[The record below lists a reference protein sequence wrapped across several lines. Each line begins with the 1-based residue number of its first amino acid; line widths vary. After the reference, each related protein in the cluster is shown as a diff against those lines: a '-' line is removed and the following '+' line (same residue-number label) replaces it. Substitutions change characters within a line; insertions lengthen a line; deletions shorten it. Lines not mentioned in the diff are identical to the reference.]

1 MKQEVIAAI
10 VMCVMG
16 ACLLFVPAKKV
27 WSVTEKW
34 KTTVS
39 TSRPI
44 GEMGPSKS
52 FVIIT
57 RVLGLVFM
65 AAGLGLLVYGN

>member
-1 MKQEVIAAI
+1 MKQEVIPAI
-10 VMCVMG
+10 VMCIMG
-16 ACLLFVPAKKV
+16 AGLLFVPANKV

-34 KTTVS
+34 KT
-39 TSRPI
+39 I
-44 GEMGPSKS
+44 GGKGPTKS

-57 RVLGLVFM
+57 RVLGLVFV

>member
-1 MKQEVIAAI
+1 MKQELIPAI

-16 ACLLFVPAKKV
+16 AGLLFVPANKV

-34 KTTVS
+34 KT
-39 TSRPI
+39 I
-44 GEMGPSKS
+44 GGKGPSKS

-57 RVLGLVFM
+57 RVLGLVFV
-65 AAGLGLLVYGN
+65 AAGLGLLVFGSK

>member
-10 VMCVMG
+10 VLCVMG
-16 ACLLFVPAKKV
+16 AGLLFVPANRV

-34 KTTVS
+34 KT
-39 TSRPI
+39 I
-44 GEMGPSKS
+44 GGKGPSKS

-57 RVLGLVFM
+57 RILGLVFV

>member
-1 MKQEVIAAI
+1 MKQEVIPAI
-10 VMCVMG
+10 VMCIMG
-16 ACLLFVPAKKV
+16 AGLLFVPANKV

-34 KTTVS
+34 KT
-39 TSRPI
+39 I
-44 GEMGPSKS
+44 GGKGPSKS

-57 RVLGLVFM
+57 RVLGLVFV

>member
-16 ACLLFVPAKKV
+16 AGLLLVPTNKV

-34 KTTVS
+34 KT
-39 TSRPI
+39 I
-44 GEMGPSKS
+44 DGKGPSKS
-52 FVIIT
+52 FVVIT
-57 RVLGLVFM
+57 RVLGLVFVT
-65 AAGLGLLVYGN
+65 AGLGLLVYGI

>member
-1 MKQEVIAAI
+1 MKQEVIPAI

-16 ACLLFVPAKKV
+16 AGLLFVPANKV

-34 KTTVS
+34 KT
-39 TSRPI
+39 I
-44 GEMGPSKS
+44 GGKVPSKS

-57 RVLGLVFM
+57 RVLGLVFV
-65 AAGLGLLVYGN
+65 AAGLGLLVFGSK

>member
-10 VMCVMG
+10 VLCVMG
-16 ACLLFVPAKKV
+16 AGLLFVPANKV

-34 KTTVS
+34 KT
-39 TSRPI
+39 I
-44 GEMGPSKS
+44 GGKGPSKS

-57 RVLGLVFM
+57 PILGLVFV

>member
-10 VMCVMG
+10 VLCVIG
-16 ACLLFVPAKKV
+16 AGLLFVPANKV

-34 KTTVS
+34 KT
-39 TSRPI
+39 I
-44 GEMGPSKS
+44 DGKGPSKS

-57 RVLGLVFM
+57 RVLGLAFV
-65 AAGLGLLVYGN
+65 AAGLGLIVYGN

>member
-10 VMCVMG
+10 VLCVMG
-16 ACLLFVPAKKV
+16 AGLLFVPANKV

-34 KTTVS
+34 KT
-39 TSRPI
+39 I
-44 GEMGPSKS
+44 DGKGPSKS

-57 RVLGLVFM
+57 RVLGLAFV
-65 AAGLGLLVYGN
+65 AAGLGLIVYGN

>member
-16 ACLLFVPAKKV
+16 AGLLFVPAYKI

-34 KTTVS
+34 KT
-39 TSRPI
+39 I
-44 GEMGPSKS
+44 DGKGPSKS
-52 FVIIT
+52 YVIIT
-57 RVLGLVFM
+57 RIIGI
-65 AAGLGLLVYGN
+65 

>member
-10 VMCVMG
+10 VLCVMG
-16 ACLLFVPAKKV
+16 AGLLFVPANKV

-34 KTTVS
+34 KT
-39 TSRPI
+39 I
-44 GEMGPSKS
+44 DGKGPSKS

-57 RVLGLVFM
+57 RVLGLAFV
-65 AAGLGLLVYGN
+65 AAGLGLMVYGN

>member
-1 MKQEVIAAI
+1 MKQDVIPAI
-10 VMCVMG
+10 VMCIMG
-16 ACLLFVPAKKV
+16 ASLLFVPANKV

-34 KTTVS
+34 KT
-39 TSRPI
+39 I
-44 GEMGPSKS
+44 GGKGPSKS

-57 RVLGLVFM
+57 RVLGLAFV

>member
-10 VMCVMG
+10 VLCVMG
-16 ACLLFVPAKKV
+16 AGLLFVPANKV

-34 KTTVS
+34 KT
-39 TSRPI
+39 I
-44 GEMGPSKS
+44 EGKGPSKS

-57 RVLGLVFM
+57 RVLGLAFV
-65 AAGLGLLVYGN
+65 AAGLGLLVYGT

>member
-1 MKQEVIAAI
+1 MKQEVIPAI

-16 ACLLFVPAKKV
+16 AGLLFVPANKV

-34 KTTVS
+34 KT
-39 TSRPI
+39 I
-44 GEMGPSKS
+44 GGKGPSKS

-57 RVLGLVFM
+57 RALGLVFV

>member
-16 ACLLFVPAKKV
+16 AGLLFVPAYKI

-34 KTTVS
+34 KT
-39 TSRPI
+39 I
-44 GEMGPSKS
+44 DGKD
-52 FVIIT
+52 
-57 RVLGLVFM
+57 
-65 AAGLGLLVYGN
+65 

>member
-16 ACLLFVPAKKV
+16 AGLLFVPAYKI

-34 KTTVS
+34 KT
-39 TSRPI
+39 I
-44 GEMGPSKS
+44 GGKGPSKS
-52 FVIIT
+52 FVVIT
-57 RVLGLVFM
+57 RVLGLVFV
-65 AAGLGLLVYGN
+65 AAGLGLMVYGN

>member
-16 ACLLFVPAKKV
+16 AALLFVPINKI

-34 KTTVS
+34 KT
-39 TSRPI
+39 I
-44 GEMGPSKS
+44 GGKGPSKS
-52 FVIIT
+52 FVVIT
-57 RVLGLVFM
+57 RVLGLIFM
-65 AAGLGLLVYGN
+65 AAGLGLLVYGNI

>member
-10 VMCVMG
+10 VLCVMG
-16 ACLLFVPAKKV
+16 TGLLFVPANKV

-34 KTTVS
+34 KT
-39 TSRPI
+39 I
-44 GEMGPSKS
+44 GGKGPSKS

-57 RVLGLVFM
+57 RV
-65 AAGLGLLVYGN
+65 

>member
-16 ACLLFVPAKKV
+16 AGLLFVPANKV

-34 KTTVS
+34 KTIS
-39 TSRPI
+39 
-44 GEMGPSKS
+44 GKGPSKS

-57 RVLGLVFM
+57 RVLGLAFM
-65 AAGLGLLVYGN
+65 AAGLGLLVFGSK

>member
-1 MKQEVIAAI
+1 MKQEVLAAI

-16 ACLLFVPAKKV
+16 AGLLFVPANKV

-34 KTTVS
+34 KT
-39 TSRPI
+39 I
-44 GEMGPSKS
+44 GGKGPSKS
-52 FVIIT
+52 FVVIT
-57 RVLGLVFM
+57 RVLGLVFV